1 MQIHDLLNEGLLRL
15 GRLRRAAELAGREE
29 ELAAWQ
35 HVHEHWIFT
44 VSTGQV
50 YVFEDYRSGLAPTR
64 TSYVSAAFKAHT
76 DALAQQ
82 GMALLLRALDETA
95 DPAQKLYTLVII
107 ELLNFIADT
116 NQQEA
121 FKKHIID
128 YRSDPPLAIAYFDT
142 REEAHAWLNSL
153 SQPPSGGKILIGD
166 EYFDIWYSRED
177 NVRELLR
184 NEIAELFLEDSSS
197 KRLPPVA
204 ASFNTREEAMEWLT
218 SHPASPMVLVTIEGE
233 RYHAVYHKNLN
244 RHTLHSLSRL
254 REEREKRK
262 AEQQQQQEEDEEA
275 ESSED

>member
-15 GRLRRAAELAGREE
+15 GRLRQAAELAGREE
-29 ELAAWQ
+29 DFAAWQ

-50 YVFEDYRSGLAPTR
+50 YVFEDYRSGLDPTR
-64 TSYVSAAFKAHT
+64 TSYVSAAFEAHT

-121 FKKHIID
+121 FKKHIVD
-128 YRSDPPLAIAYFDT
+128 YRSTPPLAITYFNTRDEAY
-142 REEAHAWLNSL
+142 AWLNSL
-153 SQPPSGGKILIGD
+153 SQPPSGGNVLIGD
-166 EYFDIWYSRED
+166 EYYSIWYSRED
-177 NVRELLR
+177 GVRELLR
-184 NEIAELFLEDSSS
+184 NDIVELFLDDSSS
-197 KRLPPVA
+197 NRLPPVA
-204 ASFNTREEAMEWLT
+204 ASFNTREEALEWLT
-218 SHPASPMVLVTIEGE
+218 SNPASPMLLVTIAGE
-233 RYHAVYHKNLN
+233 RYHAVYHKKFN

-254 REEREKRK
+254 REERERLK
-262 AEQQQQQEEDEEA
+262 AAQEQQEEAEP

>member
-1 MQIHDLLNEGLLRL
+1 MKIHDLLNEGLLRL
-15 GRLRRAAELAGREE
+15 GSLQRAAESAGREG

-35 HVHEHWIFT
+35 HVREHWLFA

-50 YVFEDYRSGLAPTR
+50 YVFEDYRTGLDPTR
-64 TSYVSAAFKAHT
+64 TCYVNATFKAHT

-82 GMALLLRALDETA
+82 GLALLLQALDETA

-107 ELLNFIADT
+107 ELLNFVADT

-121 FKKHIID
+121 FKNHIID
-128 YRSDPPLAIAYFDT
+128 YRSVPPPAIAHFNT
-142 REEAHAWLNSL
+142 RDEAYAWLNSL

-166 EYFDIWYSRED
+166 EYFNIWYSREEGF
-177 NVRELLR
+177 RELWR
-184 NEIAELFLEDSSS
+184 NDIAELFLDDSSS
-197 KRLPPVA
+197 KHLPPVA
-204 ASFNTREEAMEWLT
+204 ASFNTREEALEWLT
-218 SHPASPMVLVTIEGE
+218 SHPASPMLLVTIAGE

-262 AEQQQQQEEDEEA
+262 AEQEQQKDEEA